1 MGEINTIHLRQKISP
16 HQRMGAPQL
25 KRLFRSKYLEDEG
38 FVGSL
43 LPLSCFRFRFLLQIL
58 TVQTERTMDTM
69 KNCNKITRINPDGI
83 R

>member
-1 MGEINTIHLRQKISP
+1 
-16 HQRMGAPQL
+16 MGAPQL
-25 KRLFRSKYLEDEG
+25 KRLFRSKYLEGEG

-69 KNCNKITRINPDGI
+69 KNCNKITRIKPDGI
-83 R
+83 RLSSFFSFSKAEKVLMD

>member
-1 MGEINTIHLRQKISP
+1 
-16 HQRMGAPQL
+16 MGAPQL
-25 KRLFRSKYLEDEG
+25 KRLFRSKYLEGEG

-69 KNCNKITRINPDGI
+69 KNCNKIIKSTRTEFAKFQAYQAPLVFLRQQSGC
-83 R
+83 